1 MFIYLLFVKFF
12 DVVLKIELV
21 LEIFYS
27 LMSFVVFKIFK
38 NVCLMLCLLICV
50 RFLDL
55 VLFNYIVFM
64 KFGLWFDVGYV
75 DNFEFI

>member
-64 KFGLWFDVGYV
+64 KFGLWFDVGDV

>member
-55 VLFNYIVFM
+55 VLFNYIVLM
-64 KFGLWFDVGYV
+64 KFGLWFDVGDV